1 MTFMEIVLGALAVVI
16 VGSILIVLYQR
27 WKKDSPTQAMLDE
40 RRQEEEEEEETP

>member
-40 RRQEEEEEEETP
+40 RRQEEEEETP